1 MKTKNRRITTFL
13 ALLVFIL
20 VIFTSC
26 SSNKANIKVYSVSTG
41 GNSTTLNI
49 DAEEEP
55 DIPSKEYEDQAA
67 AKEVHS
73 ILFGMELNGL
83 YSHTFEG
90 WKGIRDHYK
99 VPTEN
104 SEEVVEFEIDRN
116 TGKICFF
123 AHFYYRNYVWPEEK
137 IVNKMTEQECLPIAE
152 HYLKE
157 FTEMAAFYS
166 LEKDNVIDGKN
177 KYPNRYSFAYVL
189 RRNGIQCDYISIDI
203 RSDGELISIDQDN
216 VLNKQYYE
224 LAGNLDSDKLFKLS
238 EETLKNK
245 LEGKYNDY
253 SIEYI
258 NAYFAYYYDKMN
270 FARVCY
276 DIYTD
281 KTDLYPARFV
291 VVVPLQLCKK

>member
-1 MKTKNRRITTFL
+1 MKKICF
-13 ALLVFIL
+13 ALLMFIL

-26 SSNKANIKVYSVSTG
+26 SGNKANIKVYSVSTG

-55 DIPSKEYEDQAA
+55 DIPIKEYEDQTVS
-67 AKEVHS
+67 KEVHS
-73 ILFGMELNGL
+73 ILFGMELNGS
-83 YSHTFEG
+83 YRYTIEG
-90 WKGIRDHYK
+90 PKGIWDHYK

-104 SEEVVEFEIDRN
+104 SEEVVEFRIDRN
-116 TGKICFF
+116 TGKLCFF
-123 AHFYYRNYVWPEEK
+123 LHSYYRNYVWPEEK

-157 FTEMAAFYS
+157 FTDMAAFYS
-166 LEKDNVIDGKN
+166 LEGDNVIDGKN

-189 RRNGIQCDYISIDI
+189 RRNGIRCDYISIGI
-203 RSDGELISIDQDN
+203 RSDGELISIYQDN

-258 NAYFAYYYDKMN
+258 GASFAYYYHKMN

-276 DIYTD
+276 DIYSD

-291 VVVPLQLCKK
+291 VVVPLQLCQK

>member
-26 SSNKANIKVYSVSTG
+26 SGNKANIKVYSVSTG

-55 DIPSKEYEDQAA
+55 DIPIREYEDQTVS
-67 AKEVHS
+67 KEVHS
-73 ILFGMELNGL
+73 ILFGMELNGS
-83 YSHTFEG
+83 YRYTIEG
-90 WKGIRDHYK
+90 PKGIWDHYK

-104 SEEVVEFEIDRN
+104 SEEVVEFRIERN
-116 TGKICFF
+116 TGKICSFL
-123 AHFYYRNYVWPEEK
+123 HSYYRNYVWPEEK

-157 FTEMAAFYS
+157 FTDMAAFYS
-166 LEKDNVIDGKN
+166 LEGDNVTDRKN
-177 KYPNRYSFAYVL
+177 KAPNIYSFGYVL
-189 RRNGIQCDYISIDI
+189 EKNGIECDYISINI
-203 RSDGELISIDQDN
+203 RSDGELNSIFQDN

-224 LAGNLDSDKLFKLS
+224 LLGNLDSDKLFELS

-253 SIEYI
+253 SIECI
-258 NAYFAYYYDKMN
+258 GAYFAYYYDKMT

-281 KTDLYPARFV
+281 KTDLYPARFE